1 MTSRP
6 QIKRLASKPEKIELP
21 TRLSG
26 LAKTHRLIMIEKHK
40 EIQFMMLCAQ
50 IRVDD
55 FKKHRAD
62 CQRDE
67 RIEKRRKNIPVD
79 KS

>member
-1 MTSRP
+1 MTTKP
-6 QIKRLASKPEKIELP
+6 HFKKLTSKPDKVELP
-21 TRLSG
+21 IRFSG

-40 EIQFMMLCAQ
+40 EVQFMMLCAQ

-62 CQRDE
+62 CQRDQ
-67 RIEKRRKNIPVD
+67 RREKRRKNVPVD
-79 KS
+79 

>member
-1 MTSRP
+1 MTNRHR
-6 QIKRLASKPEKIELP
+6 IINLANKSERVELP
-21 TRLSG
+21 RRLSG

-62 CQRDE
+62 CQRDQ
-67 RIEKRRKNIPVD
+67 RREKRHKNVPVD
-79 KS
+79 

>member
-1 MTSRP
+1 MANRLRI
-6 QIKRLASKPEKIELP
+6 IKLAPKSEKVELP

-50 IRVDD
+50 IRLDD

-67 RIEKRRKNIPVD
+67 RREKRRKNVTVD
-79 KS
+79 

>member
-1 MTSRP
+1 MNNRP
-6 QIKRLASKPEKIELP
+6 RIKKLAPKTEKVELP

-26 LAKTHRLIMIEKHK
+26 LARSHRLIMIEKHK

-50 IRVDD
+50 IRLDD

-67 RIEKRRKNIPVD
+67 RREKRCKNIPVD
-79 KS
+79 

>member
-1 MTSRP
+1 MANRLRI
-6 QIKRLASKPEKIELP
+6 IKLAPKSEKVELP

-50 IRVDD
+50 IRLDD

-67 RIEKRRKNIPVD
+67 RREKRCKKIPVD
-79 KS
+79 

>member
-1 MTSRP
+1 MANRHRI
-6 QIKRLASKPEKIELP
+6 IKLAPKSEKVELP

-62 CQRDE
+62 CQRDQ
-67 RIEKRRKNIPVD
+67 RREKRSKNVPVD
-79 KS
+79 

>member
-1 MTSRP
+1 MVNRP
-6 QIKRLASKPEKIELP
+6 HFKSLASKPEKVELP
-21 TRLSG
+21 TRLAG

-40 EIQFMMLCAQ
+40 EIQFMILCAQ
-50 IRVDD
+50 IRIND

-67 RIEKRRKNIPVD
+67 RREKRCKNVPVN
-79 KS
+79 

>member
-1 MTSRP
+1 MNNRP
-6 QIKRLASKPEKIELP
+6 RIKNLAPKTEKVELP

-50 IRVDD
+50 IRLDD
-55 FKKHRAD
+55 FKKQRANR
-62 CQRDE
+62 QKDE
-67 RIEKRRKNIPVD
+67 RREKRLKNITID
-79 KS
+79 

>member
-1 MTSRP
+1 MTNRTRI
-6 QIKRLASKPEKIELP
+6 IKLYSKPVKSELP
-21 TRLSG
+21 SVPPG

-40 EIQFMMLCAQ
+40 EIQFMILCAQ

-55 FKKHRAD
+55 FKKHRAE

-67 RIEKRRKNIPVD
+67 RKEKRRKNVLVY
-79 KS
+79 

>member
-1 MTSRP
+1 MTNKPS
-6 QIKRLASKPEKIELP
+6 IKKLASKPEKVELP
-21 TRLSG
+21 TRPSG

-50 IRVDD
+50 IRIDD

-62 CQRDE
+62 CQRDQ
-67 RIEKRRKNIPVD
+67 RREKRRKIVPVD
-79 KS
+79 

>member
-1 MTSRP
+1 MANRHRI
-6 QIKRLASKPEKIELP
+6 IKLAPKSEKVELP

-50 IRVDD
+50 IRVDN
-55 FKKHRAD
+55 FKKQRANH
-62 CQRDE
+62 QRDD
-67 RIEKRRKNIPVD
+67 RREKRRRNVTID
-79 KS
+79 

>member
-1 MTSRP
+1 MKNRP
-6 QIKRLASKPEKIELP
+6 NTKRLASKPEKIELP

-50 IRVDD
+50 IRIND
-55 FKKHRAD
+55 FKKHRSD
-62 CQRDE
+62 YQRDK
-67 RIEKRRKNIPVD
+67 RREKRRKIVPVD
-79 KS
+79 

>member
-1 MTSRP
+1 MANKLLI
-6 QIKRLASKPEKIELP
+6 IKLAPKSEKVELP

-50 IRVDD
+50 IRLDD
-55 FKKHRAD
+55 FKKQRAD
-62 CQRDE
+62 HQRDE
-67 RIEKRRKNIPVD
+67 RREKRCRNVTID
-79 KS
+79 

>member
-1 MTSRP
+1 MTN
-6 QIKRLASKPEKIELP
+6 LARNKMLTSKPEKVELP

-26 LAKTHRLIMIEKHK
+26 LAKTHRLIMVEKHK

-50 IRVDD
+50 IRIND
-55 FKKHRAD
+55 FKKLRAD

-67 RIEKRRKNIPVD
+67 RREKRRKNVPVD
-79 KS
+79 